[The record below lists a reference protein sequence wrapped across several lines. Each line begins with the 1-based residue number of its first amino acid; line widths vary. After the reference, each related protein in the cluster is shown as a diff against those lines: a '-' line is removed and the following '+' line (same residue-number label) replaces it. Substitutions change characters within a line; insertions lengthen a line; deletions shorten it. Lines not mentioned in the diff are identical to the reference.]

1 MQDFDTEESAR
12 QQLRAQRR
20 AKLREKRRRE
30 RRRKQILVL
39 SCMVVGVVILL
50 TAGGKLI
57 AGKKKAADTA
67 QNTQQETIEEQSAA
81 LTDPT
86 SAADNDLT
94 ENTDADASEQDEDTV
109 KTASEVADGSDASG
123 GSNADTTASTT
134 SADLPFAAGYEFST
148 TDSTSGTNGE
158 VQSTYALLVD
168 LDDNTIVTQRNAR
181 DRINPAS
188 MTKIMTVL
196 VAAEHVT
203 DLDDTFTIP
212 REITDF
218 SYSNDCS
225 AVGFGE
231 NEVVTVRDLLYG
243 TILPSGG
250 DAAAGLACYVAG
262 SMDKF
267 VDMMNQ
273 KLKDLGLSGSA
284 HFTNCVGLYNENH
297 YCSIYDMAV
306 ILKAAM
312 ENDLCREVM
321 SAHTY
326 TTSSTDQHPEGI
338 QISNWFLR
346 RIEDKETNGEVVC
359 AKTGYVVQSGNC
371 AASYEVTNSGKHYI
385 CVTANA
391 HSGWRCIYDHV
402 EIYKTY
408 TE

>member
-39 SCMVVGVVILL
+39 SCMGLGVIILL
-50 TAGGKLI
+50 TAGGRLI

-67 QNTQQETIEEQSAA
+67 QNTQHETIEEQNAV
-81 LTDPT
+81 
-86 SAADNDLT
+86 LT
-94 ENTDADASEQDEDTV
+94 EVTANIDSDATEQGKDAV
-109 KTASEVADGSDASG
+109 KTASEGSDTSEESDISDG
-123 GSNADTTASTT
+123 LDADMTAGTAS
-134 SADLPFAAGYEFST
+134 ADIPFAAGYEFST

-203 DLDDTFTIP
+203 DLEDTFTIT

-231 NEVVTVRDLLYG
+231 NEVVTVKDLLYG

-262 SMDKF
+262 SMDSF

-273 KLKDLGLSGSA
+273 KLKDLGLSDSA

-312 ENDLCREVM
+312 ENELCREVM

-326 TTSSTDQHPEGI
+326 TTSPTEQHPEGI

>member
-12 QQLRAQRR
+12 QQARAQRR

-39 SCMVVGVVILL
+39 SCMAVGVVILL
-50 TAGGKLI
+50 AAGGRLI

-67 QNTQQETIEEQSAA
+67 QNTQQETLEEQSAA

-94 ENTDADASEQDEDTV
+94 ENTDADAAEQDETV
-109 KTASEVADGSDASG
+109 ETVSETSDA
-123 GSNADTTASTT
+123 DETASTA
-134 SADLPFAAGYEFST
+134 SADIPFAAGYDFST

-168 LDDNTIVTQRNAR
+168 LDDNTIVTQRNAK

-203 DLDDTFTIP
+203 DLDDTFTIT

-267 VDMMNQ
+267 VEMMNQ
-273 KLKDLGLSGSA
+273 KLSDLGLSGSA

-312 ENDLCREVM
+312 ENELCREIM

-326 TTSSTDQHPEGI
+326 TTSSTDQHPDGI

-391 HSGWRCIYDHV
+391 HSSWRCIYDHV

>member
-1 MQDFDTEESAR
+1 M
-12 QQLRAQRR
+12 
-20 AKLREKRRRE
+20 
-30 RRRKQILVL
+30 
-39 SCMVVGVVILL
+39 
-50 TAGGKLI
+50 TAG
-57 AGKKKAADTA
+57 
-67 QNTQQETIEEQSAA
+67 
-81 LTDPT
+81 
-86 SAADNDLT
+86 
-94 ENTDADASEQDEDTV
+94 
-109 KTASEVADGSDASG
+109 TASADI
-123 GSNADTTASTT
+123 
-134 SADLPFAAGYEFST
+134 PFAAGYEFST

-203 DLDDTFTIP
+203 DLEDTFTIT

-231 NEVVTVRDLLYG
+231 NEVVTVKDLLYG

-262 SMDKF
+262 SMDSF

-273 KLKDLGLSGSA
+273 KLRDLGLSDSA

-312 ENDLCREVM
+312 ENELCREVM

-326 TTSSTDQHPEGI
+326 TTSPTEQHPEGI

-371 AASYEVTNSGKHYI
+371 AASYEVTGSGKHYI

>member
-39 SCMVVGVVILL
+39 SCMAVGVVILL
-50 TAGGKLI
+50 AAGGRLI
-57 AGKKKAADTA
+57 AGKKKVADTA
-67 QNTQQETIEEQSAA
+67 QNTQQETLEEQSTA

-86 SAADNDLT
+86 SAAVNNLAA
-94 ENTDADASEQDEDTV
+94 DADVSEQNEDTV
-109 KTASEVADGSDASG
+109 KTALEADGGSDASG
-123 GSNADTTASTT
+123 GSNADTIVSTA
-134 SADLPFAAGYEFST
+134 SADLPFAAGYDFAA

-168 LDDNTIVTQRNAR
+168 LDDNTIVTQRNAK

-203 DLDDTFTIP
+203 DLDDTFTIT

-267 VDMMNQ
+267 VEMMNQ
-273 KLKDLGLSGSA
+273 KLSDLGLSGSA

-312 ENDLCREVM
+312 ENELCREVM

-326 TTSSTDQHPEGI
+326 ITSSTDQHPDGI

-391 HSGWRCIYDHV
+391 HSSWRCIYDHV

>member
-1 MQDFDTEESAR
+1 MA
-12 QQLRAQRR
+12 
-20 AKLREKRRRE
+20 
-30 RRRKQILVL
+30 
-39 SCMVVGVVILL
+39 VGVVILL
-50 TAGGKLI
+50 AAGGRLI
-57 AGKKKAADTA
+57 AGKKKVADTA
-67 QNTQQETIEEQSAA
+67 QNTQQETLEEQSTA

-86 SAADNDLT
+86 SAAVNNLAA
-94 ENTDADASEQDEDTV
+94 DADVSEQNEDTV
-109 KTASEVADGSDASG
+109 KTALEADGGSDASG
-123 GSNADTTASTT
+123 GSNADTIVSTA
-134 SADLPFAAGYEFST
+134 SADLPFAAGYDFAA

-168 LDDNTIVTQRNAR
+168 LDDNTIVTQRNAK

-203 DLDDTFTIP
+203 DLDDTFTIT

-267 VDMMNQ
+267 VEMMNQ
-273 KLKDLGLSGSA
+273 KLSDLGLSGSA

-312 ENDLCREVM
+312 ENELCREVM

-326 TTSSTDQHPEGI
+326 ITSSTDQHPDGI

-391 HSGWRCIYDHV
+391 HSSWRCIYDHV

>member
-1 MQDFDTEESAR
+1 MQDFDTEDSAR
-12 QQLRAQRR
+12 QPLRVQRR

-39 SCMVVGVVILL
+39 SCMGLGVIILL
-50 TAGGKLI
+50 TAGGRLI

-67 QNTQQETIEEQSAA
+67 QNTQHETIEEQNAV
-81 LTDPT
+81 
-86 SAADNDLT
+86 LT
-94 ENTDADASEQDEDTV
+94 EVTANIDSDATEQGKDAV
-109 KTASEVADGSDASG
+109 KTASEGSDTSEE
-123 GSNADTTASTT
+123 SDADMTAGTAS
-134 SADLPFAAGYEFST
+134 ADIPFAAGYEFST

-203 DLDDTFTIP
+203 DLEDTFTIT

-231 NEVVTVRDLLYG
+231 NEVVTVKDLLYG

-262 SMDKF
+262 SMDSF

-273 KLKDLGLSGSA
+273 KLRDLGLSDSA

-297 YCSIYDMAV
+297 YCSI
-306 ILKAAM
+306 
-312 ENDLCREVM
+312 
-321 SAHTY
+321 
-326 TTSSTDQHPEGI
+326 
-338 QISNWFLR
+338 
-346 RIEDKETNGEVVC
+346 
-359 AKTGYVVQSGNC
+359 
-371 AASYEVTNSGKHYI
+371 
-385 CVTANA
+385 
-391 HSGWRCIYDHV
+391 
-402 EIYKTY
+402 
-408 TE
+408 

>member
-12 QQLRAQRR
+12 QQARAQRR

-39 SCMVVGVVILL
+39 SCMGLGVVILL
-50 TAGGKLI
+50 TAGVRLF

-67 QNTQQETIEEQSAA
+67 QNTQNEA

-86 SAADNDLT
+86 SVVNNDLA
-94 ENTDADASEQDEDTV
+94 ENTDSDTAEQNEEAVETALGASDT
-109 KTASEVADGSDASG
+109 SDTDVEA
-123 GSNADTTASTT
+123 TAST
-134 SADLPFAAGYEFST
+134 DLPFAAGYDFAT

-168 LDDNTIVTQRNAR
+168 LDDNTIVTQRNAK

-203 DLDDTFTIP
+203 DLDDTFTIT

-231 NEVVTVRDLLYG
+231 NEVVSVRDLLYG

-267 VDMMNQ
+267 VEMMNQ
-273 KLKDLGLSGSA
+273 KLSDLGLSGSA

-312 ENDLCREVM
+312 ENELCREVM

-391 HSGWRCIYDHV
+391 HSSWRCIYDHV